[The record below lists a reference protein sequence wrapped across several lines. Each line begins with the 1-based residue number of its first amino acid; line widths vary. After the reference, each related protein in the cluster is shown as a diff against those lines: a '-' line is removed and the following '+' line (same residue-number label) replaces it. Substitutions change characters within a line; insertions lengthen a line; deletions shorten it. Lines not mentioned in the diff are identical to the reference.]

1 MLNRTALLLCLIL
14 SAGCITPDDGPEQSP
29 LTRQFIR
36 VTKEV
41 PAFGGITREN
51 GGWAVSLL
59 DPEQREAAETRL
71 RDIFGEEAAQIAV
84 RVRPARGSASE
95 EMLDAASEVLGVPG
109 VGRLD
114 YDETTGYIEVGLVDV
129 EALEPA
135 QAKLEALGIPL
146 DQVVFQAVA
155 PIVGL

>member
-14 SAGCITPDDGPEQSP
+14 SAGCLTPEDGPEQSP
-29 LTRQFIR
+29 LTRQFLR
-36 VTKEV
+36 VTREV

-71 RDIFGEEAAQIAV
+71 RDIFGEEAARISV

-95 EMLDAASEVLGVPG
+95 EMKDAAGDVLGVPG

-114 YDETTGYIEVGLVDV
+114 YDETTGYLEVGLVDV

-146 DQVVFQAVA
+146 DQVIFQAVA